1 MERVDMITDGGN
13 NQLVADPIHFPRS
26 YQLEALEKALKQNT
40 IVFFET
46 GTGKTLIAIM
56 LLKSNAHLLRNPS
69 PYIAVFLVPTVV
81 LVTQQGEAVAM
92 HTDLKVGKYYGEL
105 GVDFWDAATW
115 EREKNEHEV
124 LVMTP
129 QILLDALRRMFIRL
143 DQIKVLIFDECHNAR
158 GKHPYACIM
167 TEIYH
172 RQLASNNIPLPRIF
186 GMTASPIKAKASN
199 SSAAYWKQIS
209 ELENLMNSK
218 VYTCESVSVLARYTS
233 FSTPKVKIYQH
244 EGVPN
249 ETFKCLEDYMTKLV
263 VKHKLSISS
272 STISVSVAESAN
284 KRLDKLFNILK
295 FCLSELGIWLAMKA
309 ADVYSREEEDIF
321 AWGKMD
327 VSGERVVR
335 SFSLDAAKVFSASMP
350 SGSERLMR
358 HHLEANMTAGYLSS
372 KVMCLVDT
380 LLEYRHVKDLR
391 CIVFVERIVTAIAI
405 SSLLNELLPEFTG
418 WRSEY
423 TAGNSSRLQS
433 QSRKE
438 QNAIVDEFRKG
449 TVNIIVST
457 SMLEEGL
464 DVQSC
469 NLVIRFDPSA
479 TICSFIQSRGRA
491 RMQNSEF
498 ILMVKSGDTSGLAR
512 VENYLS
518 SGSLMRRECLSH
530 ANLPC
535 KPLDNEMYGEPWYQ
549 VESTGAIVT
558 LSSSVNL
565 LYFYCSRLP
574 SDGYFKPYPRCTID
588 KDLEICTL
596 LLPNSSPIQSIIV
609 QGNTKILKQ
618 LACLEA
624 CKKLHQVGAL
634 TDNLV
639 PDIVE
644 EEAEVQNFGNEP
656 YLDDH
661 TKYFPPELVSS
672 CSKGSSDK
680 PYHFYLVKLEPNF
693 RYDVKLQNVVLAVH
707 ERLDIDSETLD
718 LDLDSDRGNIL
729 VGLKYIGQHEL
740 TSDQVVLSR
749 RFQIT
754 LFRALIDHNFNKLNE
769 DLDELSKMRSGSL
782 VFDYLLLPS
791 LRINQNI
798 LIDWKCIR
806 SILYTSNASLDEH
819 KDCFLS
825 RGYGHYVHTK
835 NGLMCCCMLEN
846 SLVCTPHNGV
856 LYCIN
861 GSLDGFDEPSNSSY
875 ELPPELCEIIMSP
888 ISISTIYSFS
898 FLPSIM
904 HRIESL
910 LIASNLKSMVVK
922 QNVHI
927 PTLAVLEAITTK
939 KCQEKIH
946 LESLETLGDSFLKYA
961 ATQQLFQTYQNQHE
975 GLLSVKRE
983 KIICNATLCKLGC
996 EREITGFIRDEP
1008 FEPKEWIIPGANCG
1022 KYITEKENLS
1032 SKKFYCG
1039 ANRKLK
1045 SKTIA
1050 DVVEALIGAFLST
1063 GGESAALSF
1072 MEWLGIKVVFES
1084 IPYTRG
1090 FSVNPEL
1097 HVNIQSMK
1105 SLLNYSFRD
1114 VSLLVEAITHGS
1126 YMLPEI
1132 PRCYQRL
1139 EFLGD
1144 AALDYLITMHLY
1156 RKYPGLSPGL
1166 LTDLRSSSVN
1176 NDCYAQSAI
1185 KMGLYKHIL
1194 HTSPELHRQII
1205 DTVSRFDEL
1214 SSNSTFDWDSETT
1227 FPKVLGDVIESLA
1240 GAILVDSGYN
1250 KDVVFDSI
1258 RPLLEPMISPETM
1271 RLHPVRELS
1280 ELCQKE
1286 NFIFKKP
1293 IVSNQK
1299 GVAYVTVEVEANGF
1313 VHKESC
1319 SGADKKTAKRLAC
1332 WTDDGIDLDSDSE
1345 QIQSILKYKQG
1356 EPYSPVSASAAGF
1369 RILKMDHIAI
1379 ENPLNLPCS
1388 RPCRRLGSNP
1398 RPSRSAARPGRRF
1411 AGLGTSGEGLGTDG
1425 CGVQDWGSWGGG
1437 LGVVGV
1443 GG

>member
-1 MERVDMITDGGN
+1 MERVNMIIDGGN
-13 NQLVADPIHFPRS
+13 KELVADPIHYPRS

-56 LLKSNAHLLRNPS
+56 LLKSNAHLLRNS

-129 QILLDALRRMFIRL
+129 QILLDALRRMYIRL

-209 ELENLMNSK
+209 DLENLMNSK
-218 VYTCESVSVLARYTS
+218 VYTCESDSVLAQYTS

-244 EGVPN
+244 EHVPN
-249 ETFKCLEDYMTKLV
+249 ETFKCLEDYLIKLV
-263 VKHKLSISS
+263 AKHKISISS
-272 STISVSVAESAN
+272 STISVSVEQSAN
-284 KRLDKLFNILK
+284 KRLDKLFNILM

-309 ADVYSREEEDIF
+309 AEVYSREEDDIF
-321 AWGKMD
+321 SWGKMD

-350 SGSERLMR
+350 SGPERLMR
-358 HHLEANMTAGYLSS
+358 HHLKANTTAGYLSS

-380 LLEYRHVKDLR
+380 LLEYRNVKDLR

-549 VESTGAIVT
+549 VESTGALVT

-588 KDLEICTL
+588 KDLEVCTL

-672 CSKGSSDK
+672 CSKGSSVEL
-680 PYHFYLVKLEPNF
+680 YHFYLVKLEPNF
-693 RYDVKLQNVVLAVH
+693 QYDVKLQNVILAVH
-707 ERLDIDSETLD
+707 ERLDIDSEMLD
-718 LDLDSDRGNIL
+718 LALDADRGKIL

-769 DLDELSKMRSGSL
+769 DLLELSKRNGSL

-798 LIDWKCIR
+798 FIDWKCIR

-819 KDCFLS
+819 KDCFPS
-825 RGYGHYVHTK
+825 RGCGHYVHTK

-861 GSLDGFDEPSNSSY
+861 GTVDGFDGNTFLELNNGESVTYKKYYKQRHGINLKFEKQALMYGKRIFTVHNYLQRCRSQRTKEPSNSSY

-910 LIASNLKSMVVK
+910 LIASNLKSMVIK
-922 QNVHI
+922 PNVHI
-927 PTLAVLEAITTK
+927 PTIAVLEAITTK
-939 KCQEKIH
+939 KCQEKLH

-1022 KYITEKENLS
+1022 KYVTEKENIS

-1039 ANRKLK
+1039 ASRKLK

-1063 GGESAALSF
+1063 GGESAALCF
-1072 MEWLGIKVVFES
+1072 MKWLGIKVVFES
-1084 IPYTRG
+1084 TPYTRG

-1105 SLLNYSFRD
+1105 SQLNYSFRD

-1132 PRCYQRL
+1132 PHCYQVLFFFIHIIFHFPFRHFMILFIMQRL

-1205 DTVSRFDEL
+1205 DTVSRFEEL
-1214 SSNSTFDWDSETT
+1214 SSSSTFDWDSETT
-1227 FPKVLGDVIESLA
+1227 FPKVRLYFCNILCEILYSLNFVTELN
-1240 GAILVDSGYN
+1240 GKIPHVLCLITKNPPVFFYN
-1250 KDVVFDSI
+1250 
-1258 RPLLEPMISPETM
+1258 
-1271 RLHPVRELS
+1271 
-1280 ELCQKE
+1280 
-1286 NFIFKKP
+1286 
-1293 IVSNQK
+1293 
-1299 GVAYVTVEVEANGF
+1299 
-1313 VHKESC
+1313 
-1319 SGADKKTAKRLAC
+1319 
-1332 WTDDGIDLDSDSE
+1332 
-1345 QIQSILKYKQG
+1345 
-1356 EPYSPVSASAAGF
+1356 
-1369 RILKMDHIAI
+1369 
-1379 ENPLNLPCS
+1379 
-1388 RPCRRLGSNP
+1388 
-1398 RPSRSAARPGRRF
+1398 
-1411 AGLGTSGEGLGTDG
+1411 
-1425 CGVQDWGSWGGG
+1425 
-1437 LGVVGV
+1437 
-1443 GG
+1443 

>member
-1 MERVDMITDGGN
+1 MERGDMIFDGGT

-105 GVDFWDAATW
+105 GVDFWDATTW

-129 QILLDALRRMFIRL
+129 QILLDALRKMYIRL
-143 DQIKVLIFDECHNAR
+143 DQIKVLIFDECHKAR

-172 RQLASNNIPLPRIF
+172 RQLASNNTPLPRIF
-186 GMTASPIKAKASN
+186 GMTASPINAKASN
-199 SSAAYWKQIS
+199 SSADYWKQIS

-218 VYTCESVSVLARYTS
+218 VYTCESDSVLAQYTS

-244 EGVPN
+244 EDVPN

-263 VKHKLSISS
+263 P
-272 STISVSVAESAN
+272 
-284 KRLDKLFNILK
+284 
-295 FCLSELGIWLAMKA
+295 KA
-309 ADVYSREEEDIF
+309 AEVYSREEEDIF
-321 AWGKMD
+321 SWDKMD

-350 SGSERLMR
+350 SGPER
-358 HHLEANMTAGYLSS
+358 N
-372 KVMCLVDT
+372 
-380 LLEYRHVKDLR
+380 VKDLR

-596 LLPNSSPIQSIIV
+596 LLPNSSPIKSIIV

-644 EEAEVQNFGNEP
+644 EEAEVQNIGNGP

-661 TKYFPPELVSS
+661 TKIFPT
-672 CSKGSSDK
+672 
-680 PYHFYLVKLEPNF
+680 
-693 RYDVKLQNVVLAVH
+693 RIVH
-707 ERLDIDSETLD
+707 ERLDIDSEMLD
-718 LDLDSDRGNIL
+718 LDLDADGGNIL

-769 DLDELSKMRSGSL
+769 DLDELSKRNGSL
-782 VFDYLLLPS
+782 VFDYLLLPY
-791 LRINQNI
+791 LCINQNI
-798 LIDWKCIR
+798 IDWKCIR
-806 SILYTSNASLDEH
+806 SVLYTSNASLDEH
-819 KDCFLS
+819 KDCFPS
-825 RGYGHYVHTK
+825 RDYGHYVQTK
-835 NGLMCCCMLEN
+835 N
-846 SLVCTPHNGV
+846 
-856 LYCIN
+856 
-861 GSLDGFDEPSNSSY
+861 EPSNSSY

-888 ISISTIYSFS
+888 ISISTIFSFS

-910 LIASNLKSMVVK
+910 LVASHLKSMVIK
-922 QNVHI
+922 PNVYI

-996 EREITGFIRDEP
+996 EREITGFIRNEP
-1008 FEPKEWIIPGANCG
+1008 FEPKKWIIPGANCG
-1022 KYITEKENLS
+1022 EYVTEKEQLS
-1032 SKKFYCG
+1032 SKKVYCG
-1039 ANRKLK
+1039 ASRKLK
-1045 SKTIA
+1045 SKRIA

-1084 IPYTRG
+1084 IPYTRD

-1097 HVNIQSMK
+1097 YVSIQSMK

-1114 VSLLVEAITHGS
+1114 VSLLVEALTHGS
-1126 YMLPEI
+1126 YMRPEI
-1132 PRCYQRL
+1132 PHCYQRL

-1156 RKYPGLSPGL
+1156 RKYPGLSPGH

-1194 HTSPELHRQII
+1194 HTSQELHRQII
-1205 DTVSRFDEL
+1205 DTVSRFEEL
-1214 SSNSTFDWDSETT
+1214 SSNYTFDWDSETT
-1227 FPKVLGDVIESLA
+1227 FP
-1240 GAILVDSGYN
+1240 
-1250 KDVVFDSI
+1250 
-1258 RPLLEPMISPETM
+1258 
-1271 RLHPVRELS
+1271 
-1280 ELCQKE
+1280 KE

-1319 SGADKKTAKRLAC
+1319 SGVDKRTAKRVAC
-1332 WTDDGIDLDSDSE
+1332 KK
-1345 QIQSILKYKQG
+1345 ILK
-1356 EPYSPVSASAAGF
+1356 S
-1369 RILKMDHIAI
+1369 LKESTAPMQ
-1379 ENPLNLPCS
+1379 
-1388 RPCRRLGSNP
+1388 
-1398 RPSRSAARPGRRF
+1398 RS
-1411 AGLGTSGEGLGTDG
+1411 
-1425 CGVQDWGSWGGG
+1425 
-1437 LGVVGV
+1437 
-1443 GG
+1443 